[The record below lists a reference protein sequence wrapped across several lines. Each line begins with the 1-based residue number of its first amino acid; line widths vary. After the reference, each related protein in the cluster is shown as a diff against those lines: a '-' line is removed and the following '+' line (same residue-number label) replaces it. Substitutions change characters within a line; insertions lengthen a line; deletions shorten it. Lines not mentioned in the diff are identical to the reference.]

1 MTKWEFSQ
9 IQHEM
14 LLSTSKFA
22 EINVQKASIALYSVS
37 QKIPLPLGD
46 LAFFIFSQT
55 VQNFDFL
62 HTYCTFLS
70 TLN

>member
-55 VQNFDFL
+55 VKNFDFL